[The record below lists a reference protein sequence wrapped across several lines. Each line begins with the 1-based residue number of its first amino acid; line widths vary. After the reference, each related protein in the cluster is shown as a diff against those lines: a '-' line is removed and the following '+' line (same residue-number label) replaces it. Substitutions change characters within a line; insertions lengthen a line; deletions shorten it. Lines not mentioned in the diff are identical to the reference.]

1 MNKETLKMVEQED
14 RTAVRRCLEGDKKA
28 FEMLVRKYQQSLMNY
43 FCRMVQ
49 ERELSVDFTQEVF
62 LRAYSALHT
71 YREKYQFSTWL
82 FRIAS
87 NLLID
92 HWRKK
97 KLPLVFIDASE
108 NEDDREPIQL
118 PDHEPSISERYE
130 RKQLTVL
137 IEQTINQLPENW
149 RELFVLR
156 HINEFSYKEIAAIK
170 NLPVGTVKNRVFQAK
185 EMVRTILEGRWTA

>member
-14 RTAVRRCLEGDKKA
+14 RTLVRRCLEGDKKA

-49 ERELSVDFTQEVF
+49 ERELSIDFTQEVF

-137 IEQTINQLPENW
+137 IEQAINQLPENW

-156 HINEFSYKEIAAIK
+156 HINDFSYKEIAAIK

>member
-1 MNKETLKMVEQED
+1 MVEQED